1 MHISGSAGGRD
12 RILPLLDQIFERYG
26 RLRTGEAHR
35 PCWSSFPGLRE
46 SNTHKRACLFCWTQS
61 RKLLEDSECH
71 SVFSCPV
78 GNACRQRFKLA
89 LSDCRRISESTENP
103 KDILEIPPKS
113 FRLPTSTDLARLI
126 ILCRSESQI
135 ASELARFVVD
145 LTASRKRAFAKL
157 TVRDLFP
164 ESS

>member
-1 MHISGSAGGRD
+1 MVGIASCRCLIRFLSGMGDFARVN
-12 RILPLLDQIFERYG
+12 
-26 RLRTGEAHR
+26 AHR
-35 PCWSSFPGLRE
+35 PRWSSFPGLRE

-61 RKLLEDSECH
+61 RTVLEDSEWH
-71 SVFSCPV
+71 YVFSCPI

-89 LSDCRRISESTENP
+89 LSDCRSISESTENP
-103 KDILEIPPKS
+103 KEVLEIPSKC

-135 ASELARFVVD
+135 ASEFARFTVG
-145 LTASRKRAFAKL
+145 LPGSRKRSFAKL

-164 ESS
+164 EMS

>member
-1 MHISGSAGGRD
+1 MVGIASCRCLIRFLSGMGDFARGN
-12 RILPLLDQIFERYG
+12 
-26 RLRTGEAHR
+26 AHR

-89 LSDCRRISESTENP
+89 LSDCRTISESTENP
-103 KDILEIPPKS
+103 KEILEIPS
-113 FRLPTSTDLARLI
+113 RCFRLHTSTDRVRLI

-135 ASELARFVVD
+135 ASELARFFVD
-145 LTASRKRAFAKL
+145 LVASRKRAYAKL

-164 ESS
+164 VSS